1 MKREDS
7 VFYQDTEVSNSVFT
21 LARAEGLTSYDAAYL
36 ELAIR
41 LGLPLATL
49 ARKLAQAARN
59 VAIEVLPS

>member
-1 MKREDS
+1 M
-7 VFYQDTEVSNSVFT
+7 FYQDTEVSNSVFT